1 MRQTPAQRHLER
13 KLAVIAVAA
22 APAGGEPQGTA
33 YELGLVQLAE
43 HRRRLKDIQSI
54 ERKIEAK
61 RQFLPEYDAWIDS
74 TLEAGSGGQDVIFTT
89 VLVWHIDAGNYARAL
104 QMAPY
109 AIAHGLQMPDQ
120 YDRSLGTVLIDEFG
134 GAALSGKM
142 TLEEARDMLPQVLA
156 CTDALDA
163 PDQARA
169 KLHKALGYA
178 FIGRKASG
186 DVDYDAMPLPA
197 VAAGLNNLQRALNLY
212 DQVGVKKDIER
223 LERRLRNSSNAAP
236 PAP

>member
-1 MRQTPAQRHLER
+1 MRQTPAQLHLQR
-13 KLAVIAVAA
+13 KLALIAVAA

-54 ERKIEAK
+54 ERKIDAK

-74 TLEAGSGGQDVIFTT
+74 TLEAGTGGQDVIFTT

-109 AIAHGLQMPDQ
+109 AIEHGLQMPDQ

-134 GAALSGKM
+134 AAALSGKM
-142 TLEEARDMLPQVLA
+142 TIEEARELLPQVLA
-156 CTDALDA
+156 YTEALDA

-178 FIGRKASG
+178 DIGKTGPA
-186 DVDYDAMPLPA
+186 DVDYDKVPLPA
-197 VAAGLNNLQRALNLY
+197 VAAGLNNLQRALALFE
-212 DQVGVKKDIER
+212 QVGVKKDIER
-223 LERRLRNSSNAAP
+223 LERRLKNAAL
-236 PAP
+236 PAT

>member
-13 KLAVIAVAA
+13 KLAVLAVAA
-22 APAGGEPQGTA
+22 APAGGQLEGSA
-33 YELGLVQLAE
+33 YELMLVQLAE

-61 RQFLPEYDAWIDS
+61 RQFLPDYDAWIDGA
-74 TLEAGSGGQDVIFTT
+74 LEAGNGAQDQIFTT
-89 VLVWHIDAGNYARAL
+89 VLVWHIDAGNYRRAL

-109 AIAHGLQMPDQ
+109 AIKHGLQMPDQ

-134 GAALSGKM
+134 AAALGGKM
-142 TLEEARDMLPQVLA
+142 TIDEARELLPHVLDQTA
-156 CTDALDA
+156 ELDA

-169 KLHKALGYA
+169 KLHKAMGYA
-178 FIGRKASG
+178 LIGKTGPA
-186 DVDYDAMPLPA
+186 DLDYDTVPLPA
-197 VAAGLNNLQRALNLY
+197 VKAGLDHLQRALDLF

-223 LERRLRNSSNAAP
+223 LERRLKNAAP
-236 PAP
+236 ATP

>member
-22 APAGGEPQGTA
+22 APAGGQLEGSA
-33 YELGLVQLAE
+33 YELMLVQLAE

-61 RQFLPEYDAWIDS
+61 RQFLPDYDAWIDGA
-74 TLEAGSGGQDVIFTT
+74 LAAGNGAQDLIFTT
-89 VLVWHIDAGNYARAL
+89 VLVWHIDAGNYRRAL

-109 AIAHGLQMPDQ
+109 AVKHNLQMPDQ

-134 GAALSGKM
+134 AAALGGKM
-142 TLEEARDMLPQVLA
+142 TIDEARDLLPEVIDLTA
-156 CTDALDA
+156 ALDA

-169 KLHKALGYA
+169 KLHKAMGYA
-178 FIGRKASG
+178 WIGKTGPA
-186 DVDYDAMPLPA
+186 DVDYDVVPLPA
-197 VAAGLNNLQRALNLY
+197 VKAGLNQLQRALNLF

-223 LERRLRNSSNAAP
+223 LERRLKNAAP
-236 PAP
+236 AAP

>member
-22 APAGGEPQGTA
+22 VPAGEQLQGSA
-33 YELGLVQLAE
+33 YELMLVQLAE

-61 RQFLPEYDAWIDS
+61 RQFLPDYDAWIES
-74 TLEAGSGGQDVIFTT
+74 TLEAGTGAQDVIFTT

-109 AIAHGLQMPDQ
+109 AVAHDLQMPDQ
-120 YDRSLGTVLIDEFG
+120 YDRNLGTVLIDEFG
-134 GAALSGKM
+134 AAALGGKM
-142 TLEEARDMLPQVLA
+142 TVDEAREMLPRVLA
-156 CTDALDA
+156 CTEDLDA

-169 KLHKALGYA
+169 KLHKAMGYA
-178 FIGRKASG
+178 LLSKTGTENLDLDK
-186 DVDYDAMPLPA
+186 VPDADARTALEH
-197 VAAGLNNLQRALNLY
+197 LQRALALFV
-212 DQVGVKKDIER
+212 QVGVKKDIER
-223 LERRLRNSSNAAP
+223 LERRLRAVTP

>member
-22 APAGGEPQGTA
+22 APVGGEPQGTA

-54 ERKIEAK
+54 ERKIDAK

-74 TLEAGSGGQDVIFTT
+74 TLQAGTGGQDVIFTT

-109 AIAHGLQMPDQ
+109 AIEHRLQMPDQ

-134 GAALSGKM
+134 GAALGGKM
-142 TLEEARDMLPQVLA
+142 TVEEAREMLPEVMA
-156 CTDALDA
+156 CTEALDA

-169 KLHKALGYA
+169 KLHKAFGYA
-178 FIGRKASG
+178 LIGKKGPA
-186 DVDYDAMPLPA
+186 DVDYDTVPLPA
-197 VAAGLNNLQRALNLY
+197 VAAGLNNLQRALDLY

-223 LERRLRNSSNAAP
+223 LERRLRNAAP